1 MENQMQTVNAAMP
14 QREIGVV
21 TAEVRELKRQA
32 QTMAL
37 TYAIE
42 IGRRLA
48 EAKAILPHGSWGEW
62 LEKEVEFSQS
72 TAGNYM
78 KLFDA
83 YGNQQMSLFGI
94 FGNSQT
100 IANLDYTKALK
111 LLAVPEEEREAF
123 AEEVDAGNL
132 SVRELESA
140 IRERNEARALAEEQR
155 QRADK
160 YEAALDDAEAAR
172 DKAMELAARAEELQ
186 DRADEAEAQ
195 LASVTADLEKTA
207 AKLNNALENPKIP
220 DGERLKI
227 EKAARQQGEA
237 AGQKKLEEAKKQAQR
252 EAEAAAKKAAEELE
266 AARKQAADAA
276 AAQRAAEAAADAARR
291 ELEEA
296 RAKIKMSSPDVAAFK
311 TMFDALQGQ
320 IAKIRELLKK
330 IGAEDPATA
339 EKLGRALAAVAAQL
353 TEG

>member
-1 MENQMQTVNAAMP
+1 MDNQMQTVNAAAP
-14 QREIGVV
+14 QREISVV

-42 IGRRLA
+42 IGRRLM
-48 EAKAILPHGSWGEW
+48 EAKSILPHGEWGNW

-78 KLFDA
+78 KVFTE
-83 YGNQQMSLFGI
+83 YGDRQLSLFGV
-94 FGNSQT
+94 FSNSQT
-100 IANLDYTKALK
+100 IQNLDYTKALK
-111 LLAVPEEEREAF
+111 LLAVPETEREAF
-123 AEEVDAGNL
+123 AQEVDAEHL
-132 SVRELESA
+132 SVRELEAA

-155 QRADK
+155 QRADE

-172 DKAMELAARAEELQ
+172 AELQEKAEE
-186 DRADEAEAQ
+186 AESKLIKVMKQRDDALLQ
-195 LASVTADLEKTA
+195 LAHPE
-207 AKLNNALENPKIP
+207 IP
-220 DGERLKI
+220 DSEKKKI
-227 EKAARQQGEA
+227 EKEA
-237 AGQKKLEEAKKQAQR
+237 WKQAELAGAKKLEEAQQKAKK

-266 AARKQAADAA
+266 AARKQAVDAA

-320 IAKIRELLKK
+320 IVKIRELLKK

-353 TEG
+353 KEG

>member
-1 MENQMQTVNAAMP
+1 MDNQMQTINPAMP

-78 KLFDA
+78 KLFEA

-100 IANLDYTKALK
+100 IQNLDYTKALK

-123 AEEVDAGNL
+123 AEEVDAEHL
-132 SVRELESA
+132 SVRELETA
-140 IRERNEARALAEEQR
+140 IRERNEARAQAEEER
-155 QRADK
+155 QKAAE
-160 YEAALDDAEAAR
+160 YEDALEEAETAR
-172 DKAMELAARAEELQ
+172 DQAMELASRAEELKS
-186 DRADEAEAQ
+186 RAENAER
-195 LASVTADLEKTA
+195 LRGEMA
-207 AKLNNALENPKIP
+207 AKLEETVIKLQDALNNPKIP
-220 DGERLKI
+220 DGERIRI
-227 EKAARQQGEA
+227 EKEARKKAEEA
-237 AGQKKLEEAKKQAQR
+237 GAKKLEAAQAKAKKD
-252 EAEAAAKKAAEELE
+252 AEEAAKKAAEELK
-266 AARKQAADAA
+266 AAQEKAENARQK
-276 AAQRAAEAAADAARR
+276 QRAAEMAADKARM

-311 TMFDALQGQ
+311 TMFDAMQGQ
-320 IAKIRELLKK
+320 IGKIKELLKK
-330 IGAEDPATA
+330 IEAEDPATA
-339 EKLGRALAAVAAQL
+339 EKLGRALATVAAQL

>member
-1 MENQMQTVNAAMP
+1 MDNQMQTVNAATP

-21 TAEVRELKRQA
+21 TREVQELKRQA

-48 EAKAILPHGSWGEW
+48 EAKAILPHGAWGEW

-78 KLFDA
+78 KLFEA

-132 SVRELESA
+132 SVRELEAA
-140 IRERNEARALAEEQR
+140 IRERNEARAQAEEER
-155 QRADK
+155 QKAAE
-160 YEAALDDAEAAR
+160 YEEALEEAESAR
-172 DKAMELAARAEELQ
+172 DRALELAASAEDLQKRAEE
-186 DRADEAEAQ
+186 AERK
-195 LASVTADLEKTA
+195 LASVTGDLEKTA

-237 AGQKKLEEAKKQAQR
+237 AGQKKLEEAQRKAQR

-276 AAQRAAEAAADAARR
+276 AAQHAAEAAADAARR

-311 TMFDALQGQ
+311 TMFDAIQGQ
-320 IAKIRELLKK
+320 IVKIRELLKK

>member
-1 MENQMQTVNAAMP
+1 MENQMQTINPAMP

-21 TAEVRELKRQA
+21 TAEVKELKRQA

-48 EAKAILPHGSWGEW
+48 EAKAILPHGAWGEW
-62 LEKEVEFSQS
+62 LENEVEFSQS

-78 KLFDA
+78 KLFEA

-123 AEEVDAGNL
+123 AEEVGAGNL
-132 SVRELESA
+132 SVRELEAA
-140 IRERNEARALAEEQR
+140 IRERNEALAQAEEERQKAAEYEEALEEAEIARDRALELASHADELL
-155 QRADK
+155 QRATK
-160 YEAALDDAEAAR
+160 AEADLVA
-172 DKAMELAARAEELQ
+172 KNEELKNTE
-186 DRADEAEAQ
+186 DALIEA
-195 LASVTADLEKTA
+195 V
-207 AKLNNALENPKIP
+207 NNPKIP

-237 AGQKKLEEAKKQAQR
+237 AGQKKLEEAQRKAQR
-252 EAEAAAKKAAEELE
+252 DAEAAAKKAAEELE

-276 AAQRAAEAAADAARR
+276 AAQRAAEAAAENARR

-296 RAKIKMSSPDVAAFK
+296 RARIKMSSPDVAAFK

-320 IAKIRELLKK
+320 IGKIKELLKK

>member
-1 MENQMQTVNAAMP
+1 MENQMQTVNSATP

-21 TAEVRELKRQA
+21 TREVRELKRQA

-48 EAKAILPHGSWGEW
+48 EAKAILPHGAWGEW

-78 KLFDA
+78 KLFEA

-100 IANLDYTKALK
+100 IANLDYSKALK

-123 AEEVDAGNL
+123 ADRVDAEHL
-132 SVRELESA
+132 SVRELEAA
-140 IRERNEARALAEEQR
+140 IKERNEARALAEEQR
-155 QRADK
+155 QRADE

-186 DRADEAEAQ
+186 DRAEEAEAQ

-220 DGERLKI
+220 DGERFKI
-227 EKAARQQGEA
+227 AKEARKQAEEDGA
-237 AGQKKLEEAKKQAQR
+237 KKLETEKLKAKKD
-252 EAEAAAKKAAEELE
+252 AEAAAKKAAEELK
-266 AARKQAADAA
+266 AAQEKAA
-276 AAQRAAEAAADAARR
+276 AAEEKRRSAEAAADAARR

-296 RAKIKMSSPDVAAFK
+296 RARIKMSSPDVAAFK

-320 IAKIRELLKK
+320 IGKIKELLKK

>member
-1 MENQMQTVNAAMP
+1 MDNQMQTVNAAAP

-48 EAKAILPHGSWGEW
+48 EAKSILPHGAWGDW

-78 KLFDA
+78 KLFEA

-123 AEEVDAGNL
+123 AEEVDAGSL
-132 SVRELESA
+132 SVRELEAA
-140 IRERNEARALAEEQR
+140 IKERNEARAQAEEER
-155 QRADK
+155 KKAAE
-160 YEAALDDAEAAR
+160 YEEALEEAEAAR
-172 DKAMELAARAEELQ
+172 DRAMELAASAEALQKRAEE
-186 DRADEAEAQ
+186 AEQAKKD
-195 LASVTADLEKTA
+195 LAVELTKTA
-207 AKLNNALENPKIP
+207 AQLENARNNPKIP
-220 DGERLKI
+220 DGERFKI
-227 EKAARQQGEA
+227 EKAARQEAEA
-237 AGQKKLEEAKKQAQR
+237 AGRKKLEEAQKKAQR

-296 RAKIKMSSPDVAAFK
+296 RARIKMSSPDVAAFK

-320 IAKIRELLKK
+320 IAKIRELLGR
-330 IGAEDPATA
+330 ISVEDPATG

>member
-1 MENQMQTVNAAMP
+1 MENQMQTINPATP

-72 TAGNYM
+72 TAGTYM
-78 KLFDA
+78 KLFEA

-100 IANLDYTKALK
+100 IANLDYSKALK

-123 AEEVDAGNL
+123 AEEVDAEHL
-132 SVRELESA
+132 SVRELEKA
-140 IRERNEARALAEEQR
+140 IRERNAALEEAEEER
-155 QRADK
+155 QMNALFR
-160 YEAALDDAEAAR
+160 EALEEANAAR
-172 DKAMELAARAEELQ
+172 DRAMELAASAEDLQKRAEE
-186 DRADEAEAQ
+186 AERK
-195 LASVTADLEKTA
+195 LASVTGDLEKTA
-207 AKLNNALENPKIP
+207 AQLNNALENPKIP

-237 AGQKKLEEAKKQAQR
+237 AGQKKLEEAQKKAQR

-320 IAKIRELLKK
+320 IAKIKELLKK
-330 IGAEDPATA
+330 IGVEDPATA

-353 TEG
+353 TED

>member
-1 MENQMQTVNAAMP
+1 MDNQMQTVNAATP

-48 EAKAILPHGSWGEW
+48 EAKAILPHGAWGEW

-78 KLFDA
+78 KLFEA

-132 SVRELESA
+132 SVRELEAA

-155 QRADK
+155 RRADE

-186 DRADEAEAQ
+186 DRAEEAEAQ

-237 AGQKKLEEAKKQAQR
+237 AGQKKLEEAQRKAQR
-252 EAEAAAKKAAEELE
+252 DAEAAAKKAAEELE

-320 IAKIRELLKK
+320 IGKIKELLKK

>member
-1 MENQMQTVNAAMP
+1 MDNQMQTINPAMP

-78 KLFDA
+78 KLFEA

-132 SVRELESA
+132 SVRELEAA
-140 IRERNEARALAEEQR
+140 IRERNEAQALAEEQR
-155 QRADK
+155 QRADE

-186 DRADEAEAQ
+186 DRAEEAEAQ

-237 AGQKKLEEAKKQAQR
+237 AGQKKLEEAQRKAQR

-320 IAKIRELLKK
+320 IGKIKELLKK

>member
-1 MENQMQTVNAAMP
+1 MENQMQMVNAATT

-21 TAEVRELKRQA
+21 TAEVKELKRQA

-48 EAKAILPHGSWGEW
+48 EAKAILPHGAWGDW

-111 LLAVPEEEREAF
+111 LLAVPEEERETF
-123 AEEVDAGNL
+123 AQEVDAGNL
-132 SVRELESA
+132 SVRELEAA
-140 IRERNEARALAEEQR
+140 IRERNEARAQAEEER
-155 QRADK
+155 QKAAE
-160 YEAALDDAEAAR
+160 YEEALEEAEAAR
-172 DKAMELAARAEELQ
+172 DRAMELAASAEELQ
-186 DRADEAEAQ
+186 KRAEEAERARKE
-195 LASVTADLEKTA
+195 LAVELTKTA
-207 AKLNNALENPKIP
+207 AQLENARNNPKIP
-220 DGERLKI
+220 DGERFKI
-227 EKAARQQGEA
+227 EKAARQQAEA
-237 AGQKKLEEAKKQAQR
+237 AGQKKLEEAQKKAQQ

-266 AARKQAADAA
+266 AARKQAADAEA
-276 AAQRAAEAAADAARR
+276 NRCAAEAAADAARR
-291 ELEEA
+291 ELEDA

-320 IAKIRELLKK
+320 IAKIRELLAK
-330 IGAEDPATA
+330 IGAENPAMA
-339 EKLGRALAAVAAQL
+339 EKLGRALTAVAAQL
-353 TEG
+353 TEI

>member
-1 MENQMQTVNAAMP
+1 MDNQMQTINPAMQ

-78 KLFDA
+78 KLFEA

-132 SVRELESA
+132 SVRELEAA
-140 IRERNEARALAEEQR
+140 IRERNEARAQAEEER
-155 QRADK
+155 QKAAE
-160 YEAALDDAEAAR
+160 YEEALEEAEAAR
-172 DKAMELAARAEELQ
+172 DRAMELAASAEELQ
-186 DRADEAEAQ
+186 RRAEEAERARKE
-195 LASVTADLEKTA
+195 LAVELTKTA
-207 AKLNNALENPKIP
+207 AQLENARNNPKIP
-220 DGERLKI
+220 DGERFKI
-227 EKAARQQGEA
+227 EKAARQQAEA
-237 AGQKKLEEAKKQAQR
+237 AGQKKLEEAKKKAQR

-266 AARKQAADAA
+266 AARKQAADAEA
-276 AAQRAAEAAADAARR
+276 NRRAAEAAAENARR

-296 RAKIKMSSPDVAAFK
+296 RARIKMSSPDVAAFK

-320 IAKIRELLKK
+320 IAKIRELLAK

>member
-1 MENQMQTVNAAMP
+1 MDNQMQTINPAMP

-78 KLFDA
+78 KLFEA

-132 SVRELESA
+132 SVRELEAA
-140 IRERNEARALAEEQR
+140 IRERNEAQALAEEQR
-155 QRADK
+155 QRADE

-172 DKAMELAARAEELQ
+172 NKAMELAARAEELQ
-186 DRADEAEAQ
+186 DRAEEAEAQ

-237 AGQKKLEEAKKQAQR
+237 AGQKKLEEAQRKAQR

-320 IAKIRELLKK
+320 IGKIKELLKK